1 MADRRSHR
9 PLRRA
14 LAVGCLL
21 AAAALP
27 AGPPVTS
34 STDSTG
40 PTIVRVLQMNLC
52 NSGRAG
58 CFTGRAVHRAAEVI
72 SAEAP
77 DLVTLNEICRD
88 DVTTLEGVFATVHTG
103 RRVVSAFQ
111 AAGDRPSGDD
121 TRCRNGQ
128 PYGVGL
134 LTRVRTTDTP
144 PAVYRG
150 IHPTQDLAD
159 PEERAWLCVDV
170 DGVLLACTTHLANTG
185 DGVALTQCRHLLDTI
200 LPTVRRRTGHAPVLL
215 GGDLNLR
222 DGGDPDVRSCTPPGH
237 QRIDDGARQH
247 IVATTDIGL
256 CCRRSVAMG
265 GATDHPGLLATLR
278 IVGSRPGRPPT

>member
-14 LAVGCLL
+14 LAVGCLI

-34 STDSTG
+34 SADSTG
-40 PTIVRVLQMNLC
+40 PTILRVLQMNLC

-58 CFTGRAVHRAAEVI
+58 CFTGRSVHRAAEVI

-88 DVTTLEGVFATVHTG
+88 DVATLERVFATAHTG

-111 AAGDRPSGDD
+111 AAGDRPSGGD

-128 PYGVGL
+128 PYGLGL
-134 LTRVRTTDTP
+134 LTRMRTTDTP

-185 DGVALTQCRHLLDTI
+185 DGVASPSAATCSTRSCRASAGVPGTRRSCSAATSTSTTAATRTCA
-200 LPTVRRRTGHAPVLL
+200 PARRRVTNG
-215 GGDLNLR
+215 
-222 DGGDPDVRSCTPPGH
+222 STT
-237 QRIDDGARQH
+237 ARGNTSWRRPTSGSV
-247 IVATTDIGL
+247 VAG
-256 CCRRSVAMG
+256 
-265 GATDHPGLLATLR
+265 PW
-278 IVGSRPGRPPT
+278 